1 MLATFHQATEND
13 IHSAIAGKFQHP
25 RINFSQ
31 YNSNTGA
38 AAKKGQAEWA
48 AMSWESRAAVF
59 MKAAELLS
67 GPWRWPVL
75 AATVLGQ
82 SKNFFQAEIDA
93 SCELIDFLRFNVYFA
108 QQIYEQQPESSK
120 GVWNRMVYRPLEG
133 FVYAATPVS
142 NTCHVRNNLRSC
154 SSISRQLAGI

>member
-1 MLATFHQATEND
+1 
-13 IHSAIAGKFQHP
+13 
-25 RINFSQ
+25 
-31 YNSNTGA
+31 
-38 AAKKGQAEWA
+38 
-48 AMSWESRAAVF
+48 MSWESRAAVF

-67 GPWRWPVL
+67 GPWRWTVL

-82 SKNFFQAEIDA
+82 SKNYFQAEIDA

-120 GVWNRMVYRPLEG
+120 GVWNRMIYRPLEG

-142 NTCHVRNNLRSC
+142 YFELLRLKLITQTDVERI
-154 SSISRQLAGI
+154 SSTSLRLVEI

>member
-1 MLATFHQATEND
+1 VQAAITGNL
-13 IHSAIAGKFQHP
+13 IKFYYANHS
-25 RINFSQ
+25 NVN
-31 YNSNTGA
+31 NSNST
-38 AAKKGQAEWA
+38 AAKKGQDEWA

-67 GPWRWPVL
+67 GPWRWTVL

-82 SKNFFQAEIDA
+82 SKNYFQAEIDA

-133 FVYAATPVS
+133 FVYAATPVR
-142 NTCHVRNNLRSC
+142 NHV
-154 SSISRQLAGI
+154 LAIW